1 MTTEGPLIGTDVIA
15 YFIRCADMSSTE
27 ATPHET
33 TRIYARQ
40 PAPPPPSEPQDKG
53 KHYGYNIDS
62 SPRPPP
68 PPPRPQLGLKA
79 PPAPLEHMGWNS
91 KQHFECTFEDQIEYT
106 VSSDGP

>member
-1 MTTEGPLIGTDVIA
+1 
-15 YFIRCADMSSTE
+15 MSSTE

-79 PPAPLEHMGWNS
+79 PPAPLEHMGWNRAHWERIRCQYLYLCTS
-91 KQHFECTFEDQIEYT
+91 KASKLSTWRGRHRAE
-106 VSSDGP
+106 SAA